1 MYYYPVSA
9 VLTECLILSVVE
21 QQDSYGYEISQ
32 TVKMV
37 ASIKESTLYP
47 ILRRLETDGYLTTYS
62 EEFQG
67 RKRKYY
73 SITEDGRKQLEYLR
87 VERIPRYYR
96 RYCGRETS
104 KMTRKEYMEQLKKYL
119 KRLPK
124 EDYDNAI
131 EYFSEYFDEA
141 GPENEQQV
149 MEELGQPKEAARELL
164 LNLLQ
169 ESVGDSKDITEEK
182 TAALPAAGSYYGESS
197 HAHSRTDSGN
207 LSTTG
212 YSTSVGKKRSP
223 GKIILLAFLV
233 ICASP
238 VSIALLFAGLAVLAA
253 VVIVIAAVIFSMAVT
268 GVSAIAGGIVLTGFG
283 VTLIARSLAAACMMV
298 GSGFLMAGAGI
309 LVGVLTIYICK
320 WCAMG
325 IGRLVNR
332 LARKKV
338 HKNE

>member
-1 MYYYPVSA
+1 
-9 VLTECLILSVVE
+9 
-21 QQDSYGYEISQ
+21 
-32 TVKMV
+32 
-37 ASIKESTLYP
+37 
-47 ILRRLETDGYLTTYS
+47 
-62 EEFQG
+62 
-67 RKRKYY
+67 
-73 SITEDGRKQLEYLR
+73 
-87 VERIPRYYR
+87 
-96 RYCGRETS
+96 
-104 KMTRKEYMEQLKKYL
+104 MTRKEYMEQLKKYL

-212 YSTSVGKKRSP
+212 YSTSAGKKRSP

-253 VVIVIAAVIFSMAVT
+253 VIFSMAVT
-268 GVSAIAGGIVLTGFG
+268 GVSAIAGGIVLTGCG
-283 VTLIARSLAAACMMV
+283 MTLIARSLAASCMMV

-325 IGRLVNR
+325 IGRLVSR

>member
-1 MYYYPVSA
+1 
-9 VLTECLILSVVE
+9 
-21 QQDSYGYEISQ
+21 
-32 TVKMV
+32 
-37 ASIKESTLYP
+37 
-47 ILRRLETDGYLTTYS
+47 
-62 EEFQG
+62 
-67 RKRKYY
+67 
-73 SITEDGRKQLEYLR
+73 
-87 VERIPRYYR
+87 
-96 RYCGRETS
+96 
-104 KMTRKEYMEQLKKYL
+104 MTRKEYMEQLKKYL

-182 TAALPAAGSYYGESS
+182 TAALPAAGSYYGDNS

-212 YSTSVGKKRSP
+212 YSTSAGKKRSP

-253 VVIVIAAVIFSMAVT
+253 VIFSMAVT

-283 VTLIARSLAAACMMV
+283 MTLIARSLAAACMMV

>member
-1 MYYYPVSA
+1 
-9 VLTECLILSVVE
+9 
-21 QQDSYGYEISQ
+21 
-32 TVKMV
+32 
-37 ASIKESTLYP
+37 
-47 ILRRLETDGYLTTYS
+47 
-62 EEFQG
+62 
-67 RKRKYY
+67 
-73 SITEDGRKQLEYLR
+73 
-87 VERIPRYYR
+87 
-96 RYCGRETS
+96 
-104 KMTRKEYMEQLKKYL
+104 MTRKEYMEQLKKYL

-212 YSTSVGKKRSP
+212 YSTSAGKKRSP

-253 VVIVIAAVIFSMAVT
+253 VVLVIAAVI
-268 GVSAIAGGIVLTGFG
+268 GGIVLTGFG
-283 VTLIARSLAAACMMV
+283 MTLIARSLAAACMMV